1 MSLITSHLGLY
12 ENASFLEAIHLKP
25 NDILFLVP
33 ILIPTAGEN
42 LLLYSEKDYSIV
54 SSAAGATSFFSPP
67 CVFQSVS
74 SRALDVIQWREQELS
89 GVLKRLVPLLGTRAQ
104 PEDRER
110 EALETPTDFLHP

>member
-67 CVFQSVS
+67 CVC
-74 SRALDVIQWREQELS
+74 IQWADASFSIENKSQRPDALTS
-89 GVLKRLVPLLGTRAQ
+89 LPGWRVISLL
-104 PEDRER
+104 
-110 EALETPTDFLHP
+110 LEMGEE